1 MSRFKSG
8 LVARMDPPGYEMR
21 VAILNRKAEVRQ
33 VAVPEEVIDYIAT
46 VITTNIRELDGA
58 ITKVV
63 GCASLLKQPIT
74 LDLARAALQEPPRP
88 GPVVTVEDILRAVTT
103 RYNVR
108 IADLQSRKRTRSVV
122 LPLQVCM
129 YLARALTTLSLEEIG
144 GYFGGRDHS
153 TVLHAE
159 AKITSSLAQDIALA
173 HAVEALKHELRAPV
187 SGRRAGAGEVAD
199 R

>member
-1 MSRFKSG
+1 
-8 LVARMDPPGYEMR
+8 

-33 VAVPEEVIDYIAT
+33 VTVPEEVIDYIAT

-63 GCASLLKQPIT
+63 GYASLLKQEIT

-88 GPVVTVEDILRAVTT
+88 GPAVTVEDILRVVTT

-108 IADLQSRKRTRSVV
+108 VSDLQSRKRTRSIV
-122 LPLQVCM
+122 LPRQICM

-159 AKITSSLAQDIALA
+159 AKITSSLEQDVSLA
-173 HAVEALKHELRAPV
+173 HAMEALKHDLRAPA
-187 SGRRAGAGEVAD
+187 SGRRSATGAIPD